1 MKQFMENIL
10 KLSYFDIKSV
20 CNSCMKEVSSK
31 SLKENVYYEKLF
43 TDFKISYTKMNL
55 LFTFTFST
63 V

>member
-1 MKQFMENIL
+1 MKQFMENSL
-10 KLSYFDIKSV
+10 KLSYFDIK
-20 CNSCMKEVSSK
+20 CLQFMHEVSSK
-31 SLKENVYYEKLF
+31 SLKENVYYGKLF